1 MAQIARAVEVSAPVD
16 VIHQQWERF
25 EMLPR
30 CAAHSLTVNVK
41 WRAEVLT
48 LEPIESG
55 TRITLK
61 IEYEP
66 GGVEAAL
73 PCRMDA
79 VLQSFVRF
87 LELRRACPLAAQ
99 QPA

>member
-1 MAQIARAVEVSAPVD
+1 MAQIARAVEVDAPVD
-16 VIHQQWERF
+16 LIHQQWERF
-25 EMLPR
+25 EELPR
-30 CAAHSLTVNVK
+30 CAAHSLVANVR

-48 LEPIESG
+48 FEPIDAG

-73 PCRMDA
+73 PCRIDA
-79 VLQSFVRF
+79 VLRSFVTF
-87 LELRRACPLAAQ
+87 LELRRQCPLVA

>member
-1 MAQIARAVEVSAPVD
+1 MAQIARAVEVEAPVET
-16 VIHQQWERF
+16 IEQQWQRF
-25 EMLPR
+25 EDLPR
-30 CAAHSLTVNVK
+30 CAAHAVVTNVK

-48 LEPIESG
+48 FEPIRTG

-66 GGVEAAL
+66 GGAEAGL
-73 PCRMDA
+73 PSRIDA
-79 VLQSFVRF
+79 VLQSFVSF
-87 LELRRACPLAAQ
+87 LELGRERAMSA